1 MKRKRIIL
9 PLLLAGMMANMA
21 LSVSAYEYN
30 FDDGNPYQYAGAN
43 SVETVYTADRGER
56 KNEDISKN
64 AALIPPGFGAP
75 GMNQLNT
82 GEYLTPFLAPG
93 GMAYGTITG
102 DSAAYYPEDS
112 GVNAANT
119 NAMPQISTSYTPII
133 NTTAFTEVTAEL
145 YYDNG
150 SLGTLSIPALDLN
163 VGIYE
168 GTDSTAM
175 AKGAGHF
182 EESSIWTGNVAFA
195 SHNRGSSAYFGKI
208 HTLSVGDTITLS
220 TKLGTRTYSVV
231 SVSKVEETDRTQ
243 LAATADNRL
252 TLYTCVMDERD
263 YRWCVVARELTAV

>member
-1 MKRKRIIL
+1 MQKKRIIL
-9 PLLLAGMMANMA
+9 PLLLAGMMANMT
-21 LSVSAYEYN
+21 LSVSAYEYS
-30 FDDGNPYQYAGAN
+30 FDDGNPYQYAGTN
-43 SVETVYTADRGER
+43 SVETVYTADKGER

-64 AALIPPGFGAP
+64 AALIPPGFGSS

-93 GMAYGTITG
+93 GMAYGTISG
-102 DSAAYYPEDS
+102 DAAVYYPADNDAS
-112 GVNAANT
+112 GVSAE
-119 NAMPQISTSYTPII
+119 ISTSYTPIV

-150 SLGTLSIPALDLN
+150 SLGTLFIPALDLS

-208 HTLSVGDTITLS
+208 HTLSVGDTVTLS

-231 SVSKVEETDRTQ
+231 SVSKVNETDRTQ

-263 YRWCVVARELTAV
+263 YRWCVVARELV